1 MKAKAKPSPSSPNAA
16 VADLAQIMVDR
27 AQMVNR
33 ELDRILPS
41 VRPLKF
47 YESLKEYLEIS
58 KQRVR
63 PSMAV
68 YEPIRHIIE
77 SGGKRIRPT
86 LCLLACEAVGGDPKR
101 ALPTAVAIELVHTF
115 TLIHDDVMDEDLVR
129 RGRPTVAAIWGNPI
143 AIVAGDGLFA
153 IAFRSIAENAKVPGV
168 RREQVVRLV
177 RLLSETCLGL
187 CQGQTMDLLLEEDAE
202 PTIDQ
207 YMEMIRLKTGVLL
220 EFALQSGAILGGGSD
235 QQVEMIGKFGAPLGM
250 AFQLKDDLL
259 NLTGTEEVLGKPRG
273 GDIVRGKKTLMVL
286 HTLTQGKKA
295 DAKRLHTILDM
306 PNSKV
311 TPGVVEEAIDILTR
325 NGSLLYAEQK
335 ANDLI
340 AEAKTYLAALPRS
353 EASDALRALHALAD
367 FVIHRDR

>member
-1 MKAKAKPSPSSPNAA
+1 
-16 VADLAQIMVDR
+16 MVDR

-33 ELDRILPS
+33 EIDRILPS
-41 VRPLKF
+41 IRPLKF

-58 KQRVR
+58 KQRIR

-68 YEPIRHIIE
+68 YEPIRHVIE
-77 SGGKRIRPT
+77 AGGKRIRPT
-86 LCLLACEAVGGDPKR
+86 LCLLACEAVGGDPKK
-101 ALPTAVAIELVHTF
+101 ALPTAAAIELVHTF

-153 IAFRSIAENAKVPGV
+153 IAFRSIAENARIPGV
-168 RREQVVRLV
+168 RREQVLRLV
-177 RLLSETCLGL
+177 QLLSETCLGL
-187 CQGQTMDLLLEEDAE
+187 CQGQTMDLLLEEDPE
-202 PTIDQ
+202 PKIEQ

-220 EFALQSGAILGGGSD
+220 EFALESGAILGGGSD

-250 AFQLKDDLL
+250 AFQIKDDLL

-273 GDIVRGKKTLMVL
+273 SDIVRGKKTLIVL
-286 HTLTQGKKA
+286 HTLTHGTRA
-295 DAKRLHTILDM
+295 DAKRLRTILDL
-306 PNSKV
+306 PNNKV
-311 TPGVVEEAIDILTR
+311 TSAIVDEAIEILTR
-325 NGSLLYAEQK
+325 NGSLKYAEK
-335 ANDLI
+335 TMNELI

-353 EASDALRALHALAD
+353 EASDALHALHGLAD